1 MTKEPVQTGDQGTG
15 ASAAL
20 KKPSLG
26 LLNLGLKPK
35 PRTTS
40 PNPAAGAAG
49 SHDSTATS
57 PSGASGAPES
67 AKPRVVVTRSAAA
80 AILDQ
85 LSRRPN
91 NTPRSGLRIGVKAG
105 GCSGLSYIVQFED
118 APRPEDEII
127 EVDGAKVYVDP
138 KSLAFLAGTEFDY
151 VKTLMKQGFEFRN
164 PQQKSSCGC
173 GESFTV

>member
-1 MTKEPVQTGDQGTG
+1 MTKDPVQTGQQGTG
-15 ASAAL
+15 APAPL

-35 PRTTS
+35 TASKPVNASAGPDATAVDAS
-40 PNPAAGAAG
+40 AA
-49 SHDSTATS
+49 S
-57 PSGASGAPES
+57 
-67 AKPRVVVTRSAAA
+67 KPRVVVTASAAA

-85 LSRRPN
+85 LSKRQN
-91 NTPRSGLRIGVKAG
+91 NGPQSGLRIGVKAG